1 MTPLD
6 VLWLF
11 FILSS
16 LQPAL
21 HQRALALQRT
31 RAAGVGKAGG
41 VEGDHPDPPT

>member
-21 HQRALALQRT
+21 QQGALALQRA
-31 RAAGVGKAGG
+31 RAFLGIPFGGFIDIEDPKA
-41 VEGDHPDPPT
+41 